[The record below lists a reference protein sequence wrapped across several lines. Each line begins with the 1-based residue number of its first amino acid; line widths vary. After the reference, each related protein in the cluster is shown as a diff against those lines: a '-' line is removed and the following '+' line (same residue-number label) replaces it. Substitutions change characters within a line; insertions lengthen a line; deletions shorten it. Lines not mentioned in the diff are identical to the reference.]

1 MGAAPSFG
9 PAHRARP
16 PPPAAV
22 ERGTRSPPP
31 AVVAL
36 GGFDG
41 ELVLGGGGFDGELVL
56 GAKNPT
62 TRSSAA
68 ADPAWAQRIR
78 LQEAPASSCG
88 DNDAWMGSVGP
99 WMGSLGLSTCFRF
112 FLFLFDL
119 PRRASNCLGKD
130 PIYCDLWTE
139 VVAMLASVNHF
150 CPPP

>member
-1 MGAAPSFG
+1 
-9 PAHRARP
+9 
-16 PPPAAV
+16 
-22 ERGTRSPPP
+22 
-31 AVVAL
+31 VVAL

-78 LQEAPASSCG
+78 QQEAPASSCG

-112 FLFLFDL
+112 FFVFIRFTETGIEL
-119 PRRASNCLGKD
+119 PRKRSHL
-130 PIYCDLWTE
+130 L
-139 VVAMLASVNHF
+139 
-150 CPPP
+150 